1 MHNRIF
7 CCAASIQQRV
17 LDWRYIIYRHKKIA
31 AIFDTTSIVQQTDPL
46 LFDLIIIAVSIVS
59 GCFGAM
65 LGLGGGVILIP
76 VLVSVL
82 GVDVKSAIAASLVA
96 VVTTSGAAALIRGR
110 DSMSNYRVG
119 ITLEVAAG
127 LGAIAGAMLAT
138 IAPADVLT
146 MLFGVSLLATAALSW
161 RGVTDAAKVLP
172 QSWWGRVLQLDGI
185 EETKDGIRVYHVQR
199 VPAGLG
205 VMSIAGLLSGM
216 LGIGSGAYKV
226 LAMDSCMRMP
236 FRVSTITSNFMIGIT
251 AASGVMVY
259 LRDGMVD
266 PTIAGPVLIG
276 IVPGAM
282 VGSWLVPKIHVATL
296 KKIFLVVILFV
307 GLQMMLKGGK
317 ALLT

>member
-1 MHNRIF
+1 
-7 CCAASIQQRV
+7 
-17 LDWRYIIYRHKKIA
+17 
-31 AIFDTTSIVQQTDPL
+31 
-46 LFDLIIIAVSIVS
+46 
-59 GCFGAM
+59 M

-205 VMSIAGLLSGM
+205 VMTIAGLLSGM

-226 LAMDSCMRMP
+226 LAMDTCMRMP

-282 VGSWLVPKIHVATL
+282 FGSWLVPKIHVSLL
-296 KKIFLVVILFV
+296 KKIFLVVILFI
-307 GLQMMLKGGK
+307 GLQMLFKGGK
-317 ALLT
+317 ELLK

>member
-1 MHNRIF
+1 M
-7 CCAASIQQRV
+7 QE
-17 LDWRYIIYRHKKIA
+17 
-31 AIFDTTSIVQQTDPL
+31 TDPI

-82 GVDVKSAIAASLVA
+82 GVDVKSDIAASLVA

-119 ITLEVAAG
+119 VTLEVAAG
-127 LGAIAGAMLAT
+127 LGAIAGAVLAT
-138 IAPADVLT
+138 LAPGDVLT
-146 MLFGVSLLATAALSW
+146 MLFGVSLLATGALSW
-161 RGVTDAAKVLP
+161 RAVDDTERVLP
-172 QSWWGRVLQLDGI
+172 QTWWGRVLQLDGV
-185 EETKDGIRVYHVQR
+185 EETKEGLKVYHVQK
-199 VPAGLG
+199 VPLGLG
-205 VMSIAGLLSGM
+205 VMTIAGLLSGM

-226 LAMDSCMRMP
+226 LAMDTCMRMP

-282 VGSWLVPKIHVATL
+282 FGSWLVPKIHVSTL
-296 KKIFLVVILFV
+296 KKIFLVVIVLV
-307 GLQMMLKGGK
+307 GLQMMFKGGRELFK
-317 ALLT
+317 

>member
-1 MHNRIF
+1 M
-7 CCAASIQQRV
+7 QQP
-17 LDWRYIIYRHKKIA
+17 
-31 AIFDTTSIVQQTDPL
+31 DPL

-76 VLVSVL
+76 VLVLVL
-82 GVDVKSAIAASLVA
+82 GIDVKSAIAASLVA

-119 ITLEVAAG
+119 VTLEVAAG
-127 LGAIAGAMLAT
+127 LGAIVGAMLAT

-146 MLFGVSLLATAALSW
+146 LLFGVSLLATAALSW

-282 VGSWLVPKIHVATL
+282 IGSWLVPKIHVATL

>member
-1 MHNRIF
+1 M
-7 CCAASIQQRV
+7 
-17 LDWRYIIYRHKKIA
+17 
-31 AIFDTTSIVQQTDPL
+31 QQTDPL

-65 LGLGGGVILIP
+65 LGLGGGAILIP

-119 ITLEVAAG
+119 VTLEVAAG
-127 LGAIAGAMLAT
+127 LGAIVGAMLAT

-146 MLFGVSLLATAALSW
+146 LLFGVSLLATAALSW

-282 VGSWLVPKIHVATL
+282 IGSWLVPKIHVATL

>member
-1 MHNRIF
+1 M
-7 CCAASIQQRV
+7 QE
-17 LDWRYIIYRHKKIA
+17 
-31 AIFDTTSIVQQTDPL
+31 TDPV
-46 LFDLIIIAVSIVS
+46 LFDLIIIAVSILS

-119 ITLEVAAG
+119 VTLEVAAG
-127 LGAIAGAMLAT
+127 LGAIAGAVLAT
-138 IAPADVLT
+138 LAPGDVLT
-146 MLFGVSLLATAALSW
+146 MLFGVSLLATGALSW
-161 RGVTDAAKVLP
+161 RAVDDTERVLP
-172 QSWWGRVLQLDGI
+172 QTWWGRVLQLDGV
-185 EETKDGIRVYHVQR
+185 EETKEGLKVYHVQK
-199 VPAGLG
+199 VPVGLG
-205 VMSIAGLLSGM
+205 VMTIAGLLSGM

-226 LAMDSCMRMP
+226 LAMDTCMRMP

-282 VGSWLVPKIHVATL
+282 FGSWLVPKIHVSTL
-296 KKIFLVVILFV
+296 KKIFLIVIVLV
-307 GLQMMLKGGK
+307 GLQMMFKGGRELFK
-317 ALLT
+317 

>member
-1 MHNRIF
+1 
-7 CCAASIQQRV
+7 
-17 LDWRYIIYRHKKIA
+17 
-31 AIFDTTSIVQQTDPL
+31 VQATDPV
-46 LFDLIIIAVSIVS
+46 LFDLIIIAVSIAS

-119 ITLEVAAG
+119 VTLEVAAG
-127 LGAIAGAMLAT
+127 LGAIAGAVLAT
-138 IAPADVLT
+138 LAPGDVLT
-146 MLFGVSLLATAALSW
+146 MLFGVSLLATGALSW
-161 RGVTDAAKVLP
+161 RVVDDTERVLP
-172 QSWWGRVLQLDGI
+172 QTWWGRVLQLDGV
-185 EETKDGIRVYHVQR
+185 EETKEGLKVYHVQK
-199 VPAGLG
+199 VPVGLG
-205 VMSIAGLLSGM
+205 VMTIAGLLSGM

-226 LAMDSCMRMP
+226 LAMDTCMRIP

-282 VGSWLVPKIHVATL
+282 FGSWLVPKIHVSTL
-296 KKIFLVVILFV
+296 KKIFLVVIVLV
-307 GLQMMLKGGK
+307 GLQMMLKGGRELFK
-317 ALLT
+317 

>member
-1 MHNRIF
+1 M
-7 CCAASIQQRV
+7 QQ
-17 LDWRYIIYRHKKIA
+17 I
-31 AIFDTTSIVQQTDPL
+31 DPL

-119 ITLEVAAG
+119 VTLEVAAG
-127 LGAIAGAMLAT
+127 LGAIAGAMRAT

-161 RGVTDAAKVLP
+161 RGVTDAARVLP
-172 QSWWGRVLQLDGI
+172 QSRWGRVLQLDGI

-205 VMSIAGLLSGM
+205 VMTIAGLLSGM

-282 VGSWLVPKIHVATL
+282 FGSWLVPKIHVATL

>member
-1 MHNRIF
+1 M
-7 CCAASIQQRV
+7 
-17 LDWRYIIYRHKKIA
+17 
-31 AIFDTTSIVQQTDPL
+31 QQTDPL

-82 GVDVKSAIAASLVA
+82 GIDVKSAIAASLVA

-119 ITLEVAAG
+119 VTLEVAAG

-185 EETKDGIRVYHVQR
+185 EETKDGIRVYRVQR

-282 VGSWLVPKIHVATL
+282 FGSWLVPKIHVATL

>member
-1 MHNRIF
+1 M
-7 CCAASIQQRV
+7 
-17 LDWRYIIYRHKKIA
+17 
-31 AIFDTTSIVQQTDPL
+31 QQTDPL

-282 VGSWLVPKIHVATL
+282 FGSWLVPKIHVATL

-307 GLQMMLKGGK
+307 GLQMILKGGK

>member
-1 MHNRIF
+1 M
-7 CCAASIQQRV
+7 QE
-17 LDWRYIIYRHKKIA
+17 
-31 AIFDTTSIVQQTDPL
+31 TDPV

-119 ITLEVAAG
+119 VTLEVAAG
-127 LGAIAGAMLAT
+127 LGAIAGAVLAT
-138 IAPADVLT
+138 LAPGDVLT
-146 MLFGVSLLATAALSW
+146 MLFGVSLLATGALSW
-161 RGVTDAAKVLP
+161 RAVDDTERVLP
-172 QSWWGRVLQLDGI
+172 QTWWGRVLQLDGV
-185 EETKDGIRVYHVQR
+185 EETKEGLKVYYVQK
-199 VPAGLG
+199 VPVGLG
-205 VMSIAGLLSGM
+205 VMTIAGLLSGM

-226 LAMDSCMRMP
+226 LAMDTCMRMP

-282 VGSWLVPKIHVATL
+282 FGSWLVPKIHVSTL
-296 KKIFLVVILFV
+296 KKIFLVVIVLV
-307 GLQMMLKGGK
+307 GLQMMFKGGRELFK
-317 ALLT
+317 

>member
-1 MHNRIF
+1 MQ
-7 CCAASIQQRV
+7 A
-17 LDWRYIIYRHKKIA
+17 
-31 AIFDTTSIVQQTDPL
+31 TDPV
-46 LFDLIIIAVSIVS
+46 LFDLIIIAVSIAS

-119 ITLEVAAG
+119 VTLEVAAG
-127 LGAIAGAMLAT
+127 LGAIAGAVLAT
-138 IAPADVLT
+138 LAPGDVLT
-146 MLFGVSLLATAALSW
+146 MLFGVSLLATGALSW
-161 RGVTDAAKVLP
+161 RVVDDTERVLP
-172 QSWWGRVLQLDGI
+172 QTWWGRVLQLDGV
-185 EETKDGIRVYHVQR
+185 EETKEGLKVYHVQK
-199 VPAGLG
+199 VPVGLG
-205 VMSIAGLLSGM
+205 VMTIAGLLSGM

-226 LAMDSCMRMP
+226 LAMDTCMRIP

-282 VGSWLVPKIHVATL
+282 FGSWLVPKIHVSTL
-296 KKIFLVVILFV
+296 KKIFLVVIVLV
-307 GLQMMLKGGK
+307 GLQMMLKGGRELFK
-317 ALLT
+317 

>member
-1 MHNRIF
+1 MFFVRSQIISCVMF
-7 CCAASIQQRV
+7 KASLFLSAQ
-17 LDWRYIIYRHKKIA
+17 IA
-31 AIFDTTSIVQQTDPL
+31 SAIFATTSTVQATDPV

-119 ITLEVAAG
+119 VTLEVAAG
-127 LGAIAGAMLAT
+127 LGAIAGAVLAT
-138 IAPADVLT
+138 LAPGDVLT
-146 MLFGVSLLATAALSW
+146 MLFGVSLLATGALSW
-161 RGVTDAAKVLP
+161 RAVDDTERVLP
-172 QSWWGRVLQLDGI
+172 QTWWGRVLQLDGV
-185 EETKDGIRVYHVQR
+185 EETKEGLKVYHVQK
-199 VPAGLG
+199 VPVGLG
-205 VMSIAGLLSGM
+205 VMAIAGLLSGM

-226 LAMDSCMRMP
+226 LAMDTCMRMP

-282 VGSWLVPKIHVATL
+282 FGSWLVPKIHVSTL
-296 KKIFLVVILFV
+296 KKIFLVVIVLV
-307 GLQMMLKGGK
+307 GLQMMFKGGREMFK
-317 ALLT
+317 

>member
-1 MHNRIF
+1 M
-7 CCAASIQQRV
+7 QE
-17 LDWRYIIYRHKKIA
+17 
-31 AIFDTTSIVQQTDPL
+31 TDPV

-119 ITLEVAAG
+119 VTLEVAAG
-127 LGAIAGAMLAT
+127 LGAIAGAVLAT
-138 IAPADVLT
+138 LAPGDVLT
-146 MLFGVSLLATAALSW
+146 MLFGVSLLATGALSW
-161 RGVTDAAKVLP
+161 RAVDDTERVLP
-172 QSWWGRVLQLDGI
+172 QTWWGRVLQLDGV
-185 EETKDGIRVYHVQR
+185 EETKEGLKVYHVQK
-199 VPAGLG
+199 VPLGLG
-205 VMSIAGLLSGM
+205 VMTIAGLLSGM

-226 LAMDSCMRMP
+226 LAMDTCMRMP

-282 VGSWLVPKIHVATL
+282 FGSWLVPKIHVSTL
-296 KKIFLVVILFV
+296 KKIFLVVIVLV
-307 GLQMMLKGGK
+307 GLQMMFKGGREMFK
-317 ALLT
+317 

>member
-1 MHNRIF
+1 M
-7 CCAASIQQRV
+7 QE
-17 LDWRYIIYRHKKIA
+17 
-31 AIFDTTSIVQQTDPL
+31 TDPV

-119 ITLEVAAG
+119 VTLEVAAG
-127 LGAIAGAMLAT
+127 LGAIAGAVLAT
-138 IAPADVLT
+138 LAPGDVLT
-146 MLFGVSLLATAALSW
+146 MLFGVSLLATGALSW
-161 RGVTDAAKVLP
+161 RAVDDTERVLP
-172 QSWWGRVLQLDGI
+172 QTWWGRVLQLDGV
-185 EETKDGIRVYHVQR
+185 EETKEGLKVYHVQK
-199 VPAGLG
+199 VPVGLG
-205 VMSIAGLLSGM
+205 VMTIAGLLSGM

-226 LAMDSCMRMP
+226 LAMDTCMRMP

-282 VGSWLVPKIHVATL
+282 FGSWLVPKIHVSTL
-296 KKIFLVVILFV
+296 KKIFLIVIVLV
-307 GLQMMLKGGK
+307 GLQMMFKGGRELFK
-317 ALLT
+317 

>member
-1 MHNRIF
+1 M
-7 CCAASIQQRV
+7 
-17 LDWRYIIYRHKKIA
+17 
-31 AIFDTTSIVQQTDPL
+31 QQTDPL

-119 ITLEVAAG
+119 VTLEVAAG
-127 LGAIAGAMLAT
+127 LGAIAGAVLAT
-138 IAPADVLT
+138 LAPGDVLT
-146 MLFGVSLLATAALSW
+146 MLFGVSLLATGALSW
-161 RGVTDAAKVLP
+161 RAVDDTERVLP
-172 QSWWGRVLQLDGI
+172 QTWWGRVLQLDGV
-185 EETKDGIRVYHVQR
+185 EETKEGLKVYHVQK
-199 VPAGLG
+199 VPLGLG
-205 VMSIAGLLSGM
+205 VMTIAGLLSGM

-226 LAMDSCMRMP
+226 LAMDTCMRMP

-282 VGSWLVPKIHVATL
+282 FGSWLVPKIHVSTL
-296 KKIFLVVILFV
+296 KKIFLVVIVLV
-307 GLQMMLKGGK
+307 GLQMMFKGGRELFK
-317 ALLT
+317 

>member
-1 MHNRIF
+1 
-7 CCAASIQQRV
+7 
-17 LDWRYIIYRHKKIA
+17 
-31 AIFDTTSIVQQTDPL
+31 VQQTDPL

-146 MLFGVSLLATAALSW
+146 MLFGLSLLMTAGLSW
-161 RGVTDAAKVLP
+161 RAVTDAAKVLP

-205 VMSIAGLLSGM
+205 VMTIAGLLSGM

-282 VGSWLVPKIHVATL
+282 FGSWLVPKIHVATL

-307 GLQMMLKGGK
+307 GIQMMLKGGK

>member
-1 MHNRIF
+1 M
-7 CCAASIQQRV
+7 QE
-17 LDWRYIIYRHKKIA
+17 
-31 AIFDTTSIVQQTDPL
+31 TDPI

-119 ITLEVAAG
+119 VTLEVAAG
-127 LGAIAGAMLAT
+127 LGAIAGAVLAT
-138 IAPADVLT
+138 LAPGDVLT
-146 MLFGVSLLATAALSW
+146 MLFGVSLLATGALSW
-161 RGVTDAAKVLP
+161 RAVDDTERVLP
-172 QSWWGRVLQLDGI
+172 QTWWGRVLQLDGV
-185 EETKDGIRVYHVQR
+185 EETKEGLKVYHVQK
-199 VPAGLG
+199 VPVGLG
-205 VMSIAGLLSGM
+205 VMTIAGLLSGM

-226 LAMDSCMRMP
+226 LAMDTCMRMP

-282 VGSWLVPKIHVATL
+282 FGSWLVPKIHVSTL
-296 KKIFLVVILFV
+296 KKIFLVVIVLV
-307 GLQMMLKGGK
+307 GLQMMFKGGRELFK
-317 ALLT
+317 

>member
-1 MHNRIF
+1 MQ
-7 CCAASIQQRV
+7 A
-17 LDWRYIIYRHKKIA
+17 
-31 AIFDTTSIVQQTDPL
+31 TDPV

-119 ITLEVAAG
+119 VTLEVAAG
-127 LGAIAGAMLAT
+127 LGAIAGAVLAT
-138 IAPADVLT
+138 LAPGDVLT
-146 MLFGVSLLATAALSW
+146 MLFGVSLLATGALSW
-161 RGVTDAAKVLP
+161 RAVDDTERVLP
-172 QSWWGRVLQLDGI
+172 QTWWGRVLQLDGV
-185 EETKDGIRVYHVQR
+185 EETKEGLKVYHVQK
-199 VPAGLG
+199 VPVGLG
-205 VMSIAGLLSGM
+205 VMTIAGLLSGM

-226 LAMDSCMRMP
+226 LAMDTCMRMP

-282 VGSWLVPKIHVATL
+282 FGSWLVPKIHVSTL
-296 KKIFLVVILFV
+296 KKIFLVVIVLV
-307 GLQMMLKGGK
+307 GLQMMFKGGREMFK
-317 ALLT
+317 

>member
-1 MHNRIF
+1 
-7 CCAASIQQRV
+7 
-17 LDWRYIIYRHKKIA
+17 
-31 AIFDTTSIVQQTDPL
+31 VQETDPV
-46 LFDLIIIAVSIVS
+46 LFDLIIIAVSMVS

-119 ITLEVAAG
+119 VTLEVAAG
-127 LGAIAGAMLAT
+127 LGAIAGAVLAT
-138 IAPADVLT
+138 LAPGDVLT
-146 MLFGVSLLATAALSW
+146 MLFGVSLLATGALSW
-161 RGVTDAAKVLP
+161 RAVDDTERVLP
-172 QSWWGRVLQLDGI
+172 QTWWGRVLQLDGV
-185 EETKDGIRVYHVQR
+185 EETKEGLKVYHVQK
-199 VPAGLG
+199 VPVGLG
-205 VMSIAGLLSGM
+205 VMTIAGLLSGM

-226 LAMDSCMRMP
+226 LAMDTCMRMP

-282 VGSWLVPKIHVATL
+282 FGSWLVPKIHVSTL
-296 KKIFLVVILFV
+296 KKIFLVVIVLV
-307 GLQMMLKGGK
+307 GLQMMFKGGRELFK
-317 ALLT
+317 

>member
-1 MHNRIF
+1 MF
-7 CCAASIQQRV
+7 CNGQNSSP
-17 LDWRYIIYRHKKIA
+17 DIA
-31 AIFDTTSIVQQTDPL
+31 TAIFDTTSIVQATNPV
-46 LFDLIIIAVSIVS
+46 LFDFIIIAVSIVS
-59 GCFGAM
+59 GCLGAM

-82 GVDVKSAIAASLVA
+82 GVDVKTAIAASLVA
-96 VVTTSGAAALIRGR
+96 VVTTSGAAALVRGR

-119 ITLEVAAG
+119 VTLEVVAG

-138 IAPADVLT
+138 IAPADMLT
-146 MLFGVSLLATAALSW
+146 MFFGVSLLMTAALSW
-161 RGVTDAAKVLP
+161 RGVSDAAAVLP
-172 QSWWGRVLQLDGI
+172 QTWWGRVLQLDGI
-185 EETKDGIRVYHVQR
+185 EETKEGIRVYYVQK
-199 VPAGLG
+199 VPLGLG
-205 VMSIAGLLSGM
+205 VMTIAGLLSGM

-282 VGSWLVPKIHVATL
+282 FGSWLVPKINVNTL
-296 KKIFLVVILFV
+296 KKIFLVVLLLV

>member
-1 MHNRIF
+1 
-7 CCAASIQQRV
+7 
-17 LDWRYIIYRHKKIA
+17 
-31 AIFDTTSIVQQTDPL
+31 VQQTDPL

-82 GVDVKSAIAASLVA
+82 GIDVKSAIAASLVA

-119 ITLEVAAG
+119 VTLEVAAG

-282 VGSWLVPKIHVATL
+282 IGSWLVPKIHVATL

>member
-1 MHNRIF
+1 
-7 CCAASIQQRV
+7 
-17 LDWRYIIYRHKKIA
+17 
-31 AIFDTTSIVQQTDPL
+31 
-46 LFDLIIIAVSIVS
+46 
-59 GCFGAM
+59 M

-172 QSWWGRVLQLDGI
+172 QSWWGRMLQLDGI

-205 VMSIAGLLSGM
+205 VMTIAGLLSGM

-282 VGSWLVPKIHVATL
+282 FGSWLVPKIHVTTL

>member
-1 MHNRIF
+1 M
-7 CCAASIQQRV
+7 
-17 LDWRYIIYRHKKIA
+17 
-31 AIFDTTSIVQQTDPL
+31 
-46 LFDLIIIAVSIVS
+46 
-59 GCFGAM
+59 
-65 LGLGGGVILIP
+65 
-76 VLVSVL
+76 
-82 GVDVKSAIAASLVA
+82 DVKTAIAASLVA
-96 VVTTSGAAALIRGR
+96 VVTTSGAAALVRGR

-119 ITLEVAAG
+119 VTLEVVAG

-138 IAPADVLT
+138 IAPADMLT
-146 MLFGVSLLATAALSW
+146 MLFGVSLLMTAALSW
-161 RGVTDAAKVLP
+161 RGVSDAAAVLP
-172 QSWWGRVLQLDGI
+172 QTWWGRVLQLDGI
-185 EETKDGIRVYHVQR
+185 EETKEGIRVYHVQK
-199 VPAGLG
+199 VPLGLG
-205 VMSIAGLLSGM
+205 VMTIAGLLSGM

-282 VGSWLVPKIHVATL
+282 FGSWLVPKIHVTTL
-296 KKIFLVVILFV
+296 KKIFLVVLLLV

>member
-1 MHNRIF
+1 MFATSKNFMPAQI
-7 CCAASIQQRV
+7 AS
-17 LDWRYIIYRHKKIA
+17 
-31 AIFDTTSIVQQTDPL
+31 AIFDTTSIVQATDPV
-46 LFDLIIIAVSIVS
+46 LFDLIIIAVSIAS

-119 ITLEVAAG
+119 VTLEVAAG
-127 LGAIAGAMLAT
+127 LGAIAGAVLAT
-138 IAPADVLT
+138 LAPGDVLT
-146 MLFGVSLLATAALSW
+146 MLFGVSLLATGALSW
-161 RGVTDAAKVLP
+161 RAVDDTERVLP
-172 QSWWGRVLQLDGI
+172 QTGWGRVLQLDGV
-185 EETKDGIRVYHVQR
+185 EETKEGLKVYHVQK
-199 VPAGLG
+199 VPLGLG
-205 VMSIAGLLSGM
+205 VMTIAGLLSGM

-226 LAMDSCMRMP
+226 LAMDTCMRMP

-282 VGSWLVPKIHVATL
+282 FGSWLVPKIHVSTL
-296 KKIFLVVILFV
+296 KKIFLVVIVLV
-307 GLQMMLKGGK
+307 GLQMMFKGGREMFK
-317 ALLT
+317 

>member
-1 MHNRIF
+1 M
-7 CCAASIQQRV
+7 QE
-17 LDWRYIIYRHKKIA
+17 
-31 AIFDTTSIVQQTDPL
+31 TDPV
-46 LFDLIIIAVSIVS
+46 LFDLIIIAVSILS

-119 ITLEVAAG
+119 VTLEVAAG
-127 LGAIAGAMLAT
+127 LGAIAGAVLAT
-138 IAPADVLT
+138 LAPGDVLT
-146 MLFGVSLLATAALSW
+146 MLFGVSLLATGALSW
-161 RGVTDAAKVLP
+161 RAVDDTERVLP
-172 QSWWGRVLQLDGI
+172 QTWWGRVLQLDGV
-185 EETKDGIRVYHVQR
+185 EETKEGLKVYYVQK
-199 VPAGLG
+199 VPVGLG
-205 VMSIAGLLSGM
+205 VMTIAGLLSGM

-226 LAMDSCMRMP
+226 LAMDTCMRMP

-282 VGSWLVPKIHVATL
+282 FGSWLVPKIHVSTL
-296 KKIFLVVILFV
+296 KKIFLIVIVLV
-307 GLQMMLKGGK
+307 GLQMMFKGGRELFK
-317 ALLT
+317 

>member
-1 MHNRIF
+1 MQ
-7 CCAASIQQRV
+7 A
-17 LDWRYIIYRHKKIA
+17 
-31 AIFDTTSIVQQTDPL
+31 TDPV

-76 VLVSVL
+76 VLVAVL

-119 ITLEVAAG
+119 VTLEVAAG
-127 LGAIAGAMLAT
+127 LGAIAGAVLAT
-138 IAPADVLT
+138 LAPGDVLT
-146 MLFGVSLLATAALSW
+146 MLFGVSLLATGALSW
-161 RGVTDAAKVLP
+161 RAVDDTERVLP
-172 QSWWGRVLQLDGI
+172 QTWWGRVLQLDGV
-185 EETKDGIRVYHVQR
+185 EETNEGLKVYHVQK
-199 VPAGLG
+199 VPLGLG
-205 VMSIAGLLSGM
+205 VMTIAGLLSGM

-226 LAMDSCMRMP
+226 LAMDTCMRMP

-282 VGSWLVPKIHVATL
+282 FGSWLVPKIHVSTL
-296 KKIFLVVILFV
+296 KKIFLVVIVLV
-307 GLQMMLKGGK
+307 GLQMMFKGGRELFK
-317 ALLT
+317 

>member
-1 MHNRIF
+1 M
-7 CCAASIQQRV
+7 QQ
-17 LDWRYIIYRHKKIA
+17 I
-31 AIFDTTSIVQQTDPL
+31 DPL

-82 GVDVKSAIAASLVA
+82 GVDVMSAIAASLVA

-161 RGVTDAAKVLP
+161 RGVTDAARVLP

-205 VMSIAGLLSGM
+205 VMTIAGLLSGM

-226 LAMDSCMRMP
+226 LAMDTCMRMP

-282 VGSWLVPKIHVATL
+282 FGSWLVPKIHVATL

-307 GLQMMLKGGK
+307 GLQMMLKGSK

>member
-1 MHNRIF
+1 MF
-7 CCAASIQQRV
+7 CNGQNSSP
-17 LDWRYIIYRHKKIA
+17 DIA
-31 AIFDTTSIVQQTDPL
+31 TAIFDTTSIVQATNPV
-46 LFDLIIIAVSIVS
+46 LFDFIIIAVSIVS

-82 GVDVKSAIAASLVA
+82 GIDVKSAIAASLVA

-119 ITLEVAAG
+119 VTLEVAAG

-282 VGSWLVPKIHVATL
+282 IGSWLVPKIHVATL

>member
-1 MHNRIF
+1 M
-7 CCAASIQQRV
+7 
-17 LDWRYIIYRHKKIA
+17 
-31 AIFDTTSIVQQTDPL
+31 QQTDPL

-82 GVDVKSAIAASLVA
+82 GIDVKSAIAASLVA

-119 ITLEVAAG
+119 VTLEVAAG

-146 MLFGVSLLATAALSW
+146 MLVGVSLLATAALSW

-282 VGSWLVPKIHVATL
+282 FGSWLVPKIHVATL

-307 GLQMMLKGGK
+307 GLQMILKGGK

>member
-1 MHNRIF
+1 M
-7 CCAASIQQRV
+7 QE
-17 LDWRYIIYRHKKIA
+17 
-31 AIFDTTSIVQQTDPL
+31 TDPV
-46 LFDLIIIAVSIVS
+46 LFDLIIIAVSILS

-119 ITLEVAAG
+119 VTLEVAAG
-127 LGAIAGAMLAT
+127 LGAIAGAVLAT
-138 IAPADVLT
+138 LAPGDVLT
-146 MLFGVSLLATAALSW
+146 MLFGVSLLATGALSW
-161 RGVTDAAKVLP
+161 RAVDDTERVLP
-172 QSWWGRVLQLDGI
+172 QTWWGRVLQLDGV
-185 EETKDGIRVYHVQR
+185 EETKEGLKVYHVQK
-199 VPAGLG
+199 VPVGLG
-205 VMSIAGLLSGM
+205 VMTIAGLLSGM

-226 LAMDSCMRMP
+226 LAMDTCMRMP

-282 VGSWLVPKIHVATL
+282 FGSWLVPKIHVSTL
-296 KKIFLVVILFV
+296 KKIFLVVIVLV
-307 GLQMMLKGGK
+307 GLQMMFKGGREMFK
-317 ALLT
+317 

>member
-1 MHNRIF
+1 MQ
-7 CCAASIQQRV
+7 A
-17 LDWRYIIYRHKKIA
+17 
-31 AIFDTTSIVQQTDPL
+31 TDPV

-119 ITLEVAAG
+119 VTLEVAAG
-127 LGAIAGAMLAT
+127 LGAIAGAVLAT
-138 IAPADVLT
+138 LAPGDVLT
-146 MLFGVSLLATAALSW
+146 MLFGVSLLATGALSW
-161 RGVTDAAKVLP
+161 RAVDDTERVLP
-172 QSWWGRVLQLDGI
+172 QTWWGRVLQLDGV
-185 EETKDGIRVYHVQR
+185 EETKEGLKVYYVQK
-199 VPAGLG
+199 VPVGLG
-205 VMSIAGLLSGM
+205 VMTIAGLLSGM

-226 LAMDSCMRMP
+226 LAMDTCMRMP

-282 VGSWLVPKIHVATL
+282 FGSWLVPKIHVSTL
-296 KKIFLVVILFV
+296 KKIFLIVIVLV
-307 GLQMMLKGGK
+307 GLQMMFKGGRELFK
-317 ALLT
+317 

>member
-1 MHNRIF
+1 MQ
-7 CCAASIQQRV
+7 A
-17 LDWRYIIYRHKKIA
+17 
-31 AIFDTTSIVQQTDPL
+31 TDPV
-46 LFDLIIIAVSIVS
+46 LFDLIIIAVSIAS

-119 ITLEVAAG
+119 VTLEVAAG
-127 LGAIAGAMLAT
+127 LGAIAGAVLAT
-138 IAPADVLT
+138 LAPGDVLT
-146 MLFGVSLLATAALSW
+146 MLFGVSLLATGALSW
-161 RGVTDAAKVLP
+161 RVVDDTERVLP
-172 QSWWGRVLQLDGI
+172 QTWWGRVLQLDGV
-185 EETKDGIRVYHVQR
+185 EETKEGLKVYHVQK
-199 VPAGLG
+199 VPLGLG
-205 VMSIAGLLSGM
+205 VMTIAGLLSGM

-226 LAMDSCMRMP
+226 LAMDTCMRIP

-282 VGSWLVPKIHVATL
+282 FGSWLVPKIHISTL
-296 KKIFLVVILFV
+296 KKIFLVVIVLV
-307 GLQMMLKGGK
+307 GLQMMLKGGRELFK
-317 ALLT
+317 

>member
-1 MHNRIF
+1 MQ
-7 CCAASIQQRV
+7 A
-17 LDWRYIIYRHKKIA
+17 
-31 AIFDTTSIVQQTDPL
+31 TDPV
-46 LFDLIIIAVSIVS
+46 LFDLIIIAVSILS

-76 VLVSVL
+76 VLVSIL

-119 ITLEVAAG
+119 VTLEVAAG

-138 IAPADVLT
+138 IAPGDLLT
-146 MLFGVSLLATAALSW
+146 MLFGLSLLLTAALSW
-161 RGVTDAAKVLP
+161 RGVTDTATVLP
-172 QSWWGRVLQLDGI
+172 QSWWGRVLQLDGV
-185 EETKDGIRVYHVQR
+185 EETKDGLNVYHVQK
-199 VPAGLG
+199 VPLGLG
-205 VMSIAGLLSGM
+205 VMAIAGLLSGM

-226 LAMDSCMRMP
+226 LAMDTCMRMP

-282 VGSWLVPKIHVATL
+282 FGSWLVPKIHVSLL
-296 KKIFLVVILFV
+296 KKIFLVVILFI
-307 GLQMMLKGGK
+307 GLQMLFKGGK
-317 ALLT
+317 DLLK

>member
-1 MHNRIF
+1 M
-7 CCAASIQQRV
+7 
-17 LDWRYIIYRHKKIA
+17 
-31 AIFDTTSIVQQTDPL
+31 QQTDPL

>member
-1 MHNRIF
+1 M
-7 CCAASIQQRV
+7 QQ
-17 LDWRYIIYRHKKIA
+17 I
-31 AIFDTTSIVQQTDPL
+31 DPL

-161 RGVTDAAKVLP
+161 RGVTDAARVLP

-282 VGSWLVPKIHVATL
+282 FGSWLVPKIHVATL